1 MAKCDVIIP
10 VYNAPEYVQIC
21 LFALFNNTKK
31 EDLGTVYLLDDK
43 SNDITRN
50 LLDNLG
56 KQYKDYVEVI
66 HNEENLGFVKNVNK
80 GLALSKEKYVLLL
93 NTDCF
98 VANNTIGKL
107 MDHIEKNPKIGLICP
122 MCSNAANLT
131 LKMFPGFSYT
141 MMDKLLEEKFL
152 GQNFD
157 ACTVVGNCLM
167 ISRDCINK
175 IGYLDEIY
183 GMGYGDETDYQFK
196 AMEAGFEAKAAID
209 TYVFH
214 KAEQSFNTTNQKR
227 NERIEKNRRIF
238 LERWGDQYAAL
249 YKKYIKNDPLVYINN
264 NLTKEDKIAKLD
276 YTFVLPQMGKGTGGI
291 IVINQIINYL
301 SILGLNIGMLNLYIG
316 AYDEIMVFNPLTPKE
331 IETMKSKYLIST
343 IFESIFFTKKLAE
356 RIKSK
361 IIYFAQGYEF
371 YFLNGT
377 RYGEVEASFW
387 LADYVITIS
396 DYLKNNY
403 NKLFGIESHKVANGI
418 DYNILHVDDKK
429 KNDRPSIIM
438 NYRDEFLKA
447 GFILNDII
455 KRLTLEMNDLDIT
468 VINNSKQSDFCV
480 NNNDTINVNIVNGP
494 IPKVKVHEM
503 IRNSDILVD
512 SSFSEG
518 FGLLPLEAMTV
529 GCVPIV
535 SNAMGNNEYCV
546 NGENSIII
554 DEVNN
559 VDRYIEEII
568 RLIKDKKLYEKL
580 QKGALKTS
588 EKYTLEDQMFTFKD
602 VLEDIKSGK
611 IKPIERKMTPK
622 EEEKVKKYLFSD
634 ALFDKRVRYCR
645 RMFGDINHKRK
656 RKWKFLAK
664 EMVKSNIYLTREAFE
679 VLKDRDHEFK

>member
-56 KQYKDYVEVI
+56 KQYKEYVEVI

-152 GQNFD
+152 GQSFD

-175 IGYLDEIY
+175 VGYLDEIY

-227 NERIEKNRRIF
+227 NERIEKNRKIF
-238 LERWGDQYAAL
+238 LDRWGDKYEAL

-356 RIKSK
+356 RIKAK

-377 RYGEVEASFW
+377 RYGEVESSFW

-403 NKLFGIESHKVANGI
+403 KRLFGIDSQKIANGI

-455 KRLTLEMNDLDIT
+455 KKLTLEMNDLDIT

-512 SSFSEG
+512 ASFSEG

-535 SNAMGNNEYCV
+535 SNAMGNKEYCV
-546 NGENSIII
+546 DGENSIII
-554 DEVNN
+554 DEVNDA
-559 VDRYIEEII
+559 DRYIEEIK
-568 RLIKDKKLYEKL
+568 RLIKDKRLYEKL

-588 EKYTLEDQMFTFKD
+588 EEYTLEDQMFVFKN
-602 VLEDIKSGK
+602 VLEDIKNGK
-611 IKPIERKMTPK
+611 IAPIDRKMTPK

-634 ALFDKRVRYCR
+634 ALFDKRVRYCK